1 MEDPPMITAQTTL
14 GRLLEAHP
22 ELLEFLA
29 AYHPH
34 FARLRRGVLRRIMA
48 PRVTVADAAQ
58 MAGIDAGE
66 LVRALRR
73 AAGEPEP
80 TTTPSAVPPPAAAI
94 PKPAALLAIP
104 TARHVHVDVRDDI
117 RRGEE
122 PFGTIMAA
130 VRGLASG
137 QALELRVPFEP
148 IPLYG
153 VLAKRGFAHWAESRA
168 ADDWSAWFYR
178 DDTGAEAR
186 PAGGAASPAR
196 TVTLDVRGLEPP
208 LPLVRVL
215 ERLDALAPGEQ
226 LEIIHSRRPMFLYPQ
241 LDDRGFVHETD
252 EHEPGVVRIVVRRGA
267 A

>member
-1 MEDPPMITAQTTL
+1 MITAQTTL

-130 VRGLASG
+130 VRGLAGG

-178 DDTGAEAR
+178 DDTAAEAR

-215 ERLDALAPGEQ
+215 ERLDALAPDEQ

>member
-1 MEDPPMITAQTTL
+1 MITAETTL

-22 ELLEFLA
+22 PLLEFLVT
-29 AYHPH
+29 YHAH
-34 FARLRRGVLRRIMA
+34 FAKLRSGVVRRVMA
-48 PRVTVADAAQ
+48 PRVTVADAAH

-66 LVRALRR
+66 LVRVLRR

-80 TTTPSAVPPPAAAI
+80 TAAPVAVPAPAAAV
-94 PKPAALLAIP
+94 PRPAALRAIP
-104 TARHVHVDVRDDI
+104 PARHVHVDVRDDI

-122 PFGTIMAA
+122 PFATIMAA
-130 VRGLASG
+130 VRSLADG

-153 VLAKRGFAHWAESRA
+153 VLAKRGFAHWVESRA
-168 ADDWSAWFYR
+168 IDDWSAWFYR
-178 DDTGAEAR
+178 DGAAAAAE
-186 PAGGAASPAR
+186 PTAGGTAPPR

-215 ERLDALAPGEQ
+215 ERLDALAPDEQ

-241 LDDRGFVHETD
+241 LDDRGFVHET
-252 EHEPGVVRIVVRRGA
+252 EERGPGVVRIVVRRGA